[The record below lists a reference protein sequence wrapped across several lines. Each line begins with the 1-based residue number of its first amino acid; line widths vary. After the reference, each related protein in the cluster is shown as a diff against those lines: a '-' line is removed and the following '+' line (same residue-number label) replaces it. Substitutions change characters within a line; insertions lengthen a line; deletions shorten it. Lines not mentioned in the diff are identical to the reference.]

1 MLAGTRAL
9 CLLRTT
15 NLLLFLFLFLLLPG
29 WASSQGARM
38 VMVTEQ
44 WPPFRLNDE
53 KSPSGFRGIDI
64 DIVQKLADELGIT
77 IEIQRHPW
85 ARALEMMRN
94 GQADMVT
101 GAARTAEREVFMHY
115 VPVSYYAVRPVFYTQ
130 KGKGQLVNSYQDL
143 YGKSIGYS
151 LHSAY
156 FEPFN
161 SDSRLKKVGISTE
174 SQLLHVLALNRLE
187 LVIGTEPNI
196 SYDRARLGYVEVL
209 EPTAYQPPD
218 KTELFIALSRKSKN
232 AMEYGPEVERILRAF
247 MADGTLEAILRQ
259 YR

>member
-1 MLAGTRAL
+1 MLTDIRSQFF
-9 CLLRTT
+9 LRMTG
-15 NLLLFLFLFLLLPG
+15 LFMLFLLFLPG
-29 WASSQGARM
+29 VGFGQNARL

-53 KSPSGFRGIDI
+53 KAPSGFRGIDI
-64 DIVQKLADELGIT
+64 DIVNKLAAELGIT

-94 GQADMVT
+94 GQADMIT

-115 VPVSYYAVRPVFYTQ
+115 VPISYYAVRPVFFTQ
-130 KGKGQLVNSYQDL
+130 KGKGQLIRSYQDL
-143 YGKSIGYS
+143 NGKSIGYS
-151 LHSAY
+151 LNSAY

-161 SDSRLKKVGISTE
+161 SDTKLNKVGLSTE
-174 SQLLHVLALNRLE
+174 PQLLQVLALKRLD

-196 SYDRARLGYVEVL
+196 SYDRARLGYVDVL

-218 KTELFIALSRKSKN
+218 KTELFIALSRKSR
-232 AMEYGPEVERILRAF
+232 AMEFAPEVERALHKF
-247 MADGTLEAILRQ
+247 MTDGTIEAILQ
-259 YR
+259 DYR